1 MSASAPPKA
10 ECAAS
15 RSVTINKKI
24 DERRALVVDRAE
36 RGGGRVRDVGAV
48 VCGRLGWLRS
58 DTGCQR
64 ITRER
69 IEEYL
74 AATATVS

>member
-1 MSASAPPKA
+1 MNVA
-10 ECAAS
+10 
-15 RSVTINKKI
+15 RSSWIAQN
-24 DERRALVVDRAE
+24 A
-36 RGGGRVRDVGAV
+36 GAV
-48 VCGRLGWLRS
+48 VCGMWGRLGCGRLGWLRS

-74 AATATVS
+74 AATATLS

>member
-1 MSASAPPKA
+1 
-10 ECAAS
+10 
-15 RSVTINKKI
+15 
-24 DERRALVVDRAE
+24 
-36 RGGGRVRDVGAV
+36 VGAV